1 MEEKSVDDAWCP
13 EASLTVRMNTVGKQV
28 LLVNNN
34 EAFEI
39 NEVGA
44 FLWRLCDAE
53 HSVGQLIIRVTEE
66 YDVTARKAHAQ
77 VWDFLNS
84 LRECRL
90 LED

>member
-1 MEEKSVDDAWCP
+1 MEEKFVDDGWCP
-13 EASLTVRMNTVGKQV
+13 EASITVRMNTVGKQV

-44 FLWRLCDAE
+44 FLWRLCDGE
-53 HSVGQLIIRVTEE
+53 HSVGKLITRVTEE
-66 YDVTARKAHAQ
+66 YDVTEDKAHAQ
-77 VWDFLNS
+77 VWDFLSS
-84 LRECRL
+84 LRQCQL